1 MTNQEPGNPK
11 QLPDPSLH
19 KIDPSSVQEWGY
31 QITQEPAKKSHR
43 KAWIVGGV
51 SAVAVTVG
59 LAVGAITLLIA
70 GPDDDSKK
78 MNPDSW
84 ESNRDMMEGILAAE
98 ASCDSFTGEFD
109 ETSTCM
115 NSNESSYLLGVGTQA
130 SKDIRIAGVLAE
142 KQSNNAI
149 AWDTEWA
156 VACVGFSALEDCQK
170 LADAFGSTN
179 EVLDTSDMGTIT
191 SDSLSSSSPIPEK
204 SSTEISDGTHL
215 VGSDVQPGT
224 YRNEGTRACYWARLS
239 GTGGTVED
247 IIANDNPRGQSYV
260 TIDPTDIAF
269 QSQNC
274 GTWELVE

>member
-115 NSNESSYLLGVGTQA
+115 NSNESSYLLGLGHKPPRTFGSPEFLPRSRAIMPSLGTLNGLSLA
-130 SKDIRIAGVLAE
+130 SD
-142 KQSNNAI
+142 
-149 AWDTEWA
+149 
-156 VACVGFSALEDCQK
+156 SAL
-170 LADAFGSTN
+170 SRT
-179 EVLDTSDMGTIT
+179 VR
-191 SDSLSSSSPIPEK
+191 SSPTLLDRQTKYWIPV
-204 SSTEISDGTHL
+204 T
-215 VGSDVQPGT
+215 
-224 YRNEGTRACYWARLS
+224 WA
-239 GTGGTVED
+239 
-247 IIANDNPRGQSYV
+247 P
-260 TIDPTDIAF
+260 
-269 QSQNC
+269 
-274 GTWELVE
+274 